1 MGKKGGGT
9 VGDREANGLMVEL
22 SGNRRAVVQGC
33 DGILDY
39 GEELTS
45 FRSGKLTLRFEGRGL
60 RLLRLTESSAVV
72 EGTIRRVVYD
82 LGEQGEN

>member
-45 FRSGKLTLRFEGRGL
+45 FRSGRLTLRF
-60 RLLRLTESSAVV
+60 
-72 EGTIRRVVYD
+72 
-82 LGEQGEN
+82 

>member
-1 MGKKGGGT
+1 MGKKGGGA

-22 SGNRRAVVQGC
+22 FGNRRAVVQGC

-39 GEELTS
+39 GETQTA
-45 FRSGKLTLRFEGRGL
+45 FRSGRLTLRLEGRGL
-60 RLLRLTESSAVV
+60 RLIRLTESSAVV

-82 LGEQGEN
+82 LGEQGED

>member
-1 MGKKGGGT
+1 MGKKGGGA
-9 VGDREANGLMVEL
+9 VGDREANGLFVEL

-45 FRSGKLTLRFEGRGL
+45 FRSGRLTLRLEGRGL

-82 LGEQGEN
+82 LGEQGEE